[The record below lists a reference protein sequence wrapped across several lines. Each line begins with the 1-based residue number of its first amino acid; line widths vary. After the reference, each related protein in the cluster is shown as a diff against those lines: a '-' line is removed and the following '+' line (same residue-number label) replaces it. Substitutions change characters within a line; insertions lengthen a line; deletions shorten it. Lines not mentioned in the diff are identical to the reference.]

1 MSDRIATDWLR
12 FVRNLLSK
20 VEVSRSLPRF
30 RKPITGVELHT
41 FGDASGSGISAAGYA
56 VITQASGVI
65 MSRGLL
71 AAKSRLAKKN
81 LIFPK
86 TRTCVS
92 PHGREHCGQCEKYTF
107 NLSGKGSLWVTVCD
121 STVALHWIK
130 REALTS
136 SLLETDSP
144 RSTQRNSLN
153 GDMST
158 VTKA

>member
-56 VITQASGVI
+56 VM

-81 LIFPK
+81 LTFPK

-130 REALTS
+130 REVLTS
-136 SLLETDSP
+136 SLLETDSA

>member
-56 VITQASGVI
+56 VM
-65 MSRGLL
+65 MSRDLL

-81 LIFPK
+81 LTFPK

-130 REALTS
+130 REVLTS
-136 SLLETDSP
+136 SLLETDSA